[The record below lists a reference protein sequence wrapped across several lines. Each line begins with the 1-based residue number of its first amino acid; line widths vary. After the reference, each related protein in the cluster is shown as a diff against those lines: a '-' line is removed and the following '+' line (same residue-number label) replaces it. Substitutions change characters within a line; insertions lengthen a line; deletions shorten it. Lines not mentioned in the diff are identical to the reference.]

1 MTDLFTISTSENCL
15 IRSTRKTDAPALIM
29 LAGYADNG
37 TMFLPLFPTQLAS
50 VFNLIAI
57 DLPGTGSSPANPQVR
72 TIDDHA
78 ELLARLIPQITS
90 EKVGLIG
97 HSIASAICVEI
108 TRKTEIAGL
117 FSIEGNLTD
126 ADAYFT
132 GRAAKYNSADEFWT
146 AQRMTYK
153 AIGMDTPILQRYYAA
168 ASFADPE
175 TMWHLGRDATSKS
188 KDNGLGKAFLN
199 TRCQTHY
206 FWSPNNTP
214 DETQKY
220 IRENNIENTAYS
232 GSHWPTIDSTEALS
246 SAVDKFFS
254 QCF

>member
-1 MTDLFTISTSENCL
+1 MTNIFHIRTLENCL
-15 IRSTRKTDAPALIM
+15 IRHNDMADAPALIM

-37 TMFLPLFPTQLAS
+37 TMFLPLFNTALVS
-50 VFNLIAI
+50 RFNLIAI
-57 DLPGTGSSPANPQVR
+57 DLPGSGSSPASADVR
-72 TIDDHA
+72 SVDDHA

-97 HSIASAICVEI
+97 HSIASAICVET
-108 TRKTEIAGL
+108 TRKTNIEGL

-132 GRAAKYNSADEFWT
+132 GRAAKYDSADEFWT

-153 AIGMDTPILQRYYAA
+153 AIGIDNPILQRYYAA
-168 ASFADPE
+168 ASFADSE
-175 TMWHLGRDATSKS
+175 TMWHLGRDATAKS
-188 KDNGLGKAFLN
+188 KNNGLGKAFLS
-199 TRCQTHY
+199 TECKTHY

-220 IRENNIENTAYS
+220 IRENNIENTTYS
-232 GSHWPTIDSTEALS
+232 GSHWPTIDSTEELAG
-246 SAVDKFFS
+246 AIDKFFC